1 MWTGLSNSLA
11 SDSPVPGPFFA
22 CVLWPPGCSPVSF
35 ASPKTLSSLHPLL
48 HRHPG
53 EGRRRFTTAKLVI
66 QRLAL
71 RSPLEAG
78 FVTASYLP
86 VCSRDRAAYATGVSF
101 AYRHESHVLFAS
113 RKSLSPLPP
122 LPTSSS
128 RRRPGSSAL
137 PLRRTSE
144 AGFVTASYLPVCFR
158 DRAAYAA
165 GVSNAC
171 RRPSHFLFAGPRLRV
186 AHANGEAGPEGGGPL
201 GPE

>member
-101 AYRHESHVLFAS
+101 AYRHASHVLFAS

-137 PLRRTSE
+137 RLVVLQS
-144 AGFVTASYLPVCFR
+144 GIR
-158 DRAAYAA
+158 DGLVLAC
-165 GVSNAC
+165 VSP
-171 RRPSHFLFAGPRLRV
+171 RPGRLRSGRFTRLPASESLSLCWPKEKV
-186 AHANGEAGPEGGGPL
+186 TKEKWPQITSSEQH
-201 GPE
+201 

>member
-1 MWTGLSNSLA
+1 MEICSITMWTGLSNSLA

-78 FVTASYLP
+78 YVTASYLP
-86 VCSRDRAAYATGVSF
+86 VCSRDWAAYATGVSF
-101 AYRHESHVLFAS
+101 AYRHASHVLFAS

-122 LPTSSS
+122 LPPLPTSSS
-128 RRRPGSSAL
+128 RRRPEAL
-137 PLRRTSE
+137 YNSE
-144 AGFVTASYLPVCFR
+144 AGHPAPCASSYCRSWIRAGLVLARVFPRPGRLCSGRFEPLPT
-158 DRAAYAA
+158 
-165 GVSNAC
+165 SE
-171 RRPSHFLFAGPRLRV
+171 SLSL
-186 AHANGEAGPEGGGPL
+186 L
-201 GPE
+201 L